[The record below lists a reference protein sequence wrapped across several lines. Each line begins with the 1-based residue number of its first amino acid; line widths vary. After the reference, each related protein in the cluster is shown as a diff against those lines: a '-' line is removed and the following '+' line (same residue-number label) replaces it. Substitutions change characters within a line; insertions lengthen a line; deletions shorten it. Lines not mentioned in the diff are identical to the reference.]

1 MLHELLLLLLLVWAG
16 LVIAGLTVGRTAN
29 VLLHH
34 HLLLHLV
41 MHADAVGRVLLLDWL
56 LRWRVLLLLLLDR
69 GEAQL
74 RLRHEGHLAQD
85 CIALVVGTADGEVVG
100 VLLLLVCSLSGRHLL
115 LLLLR
120 GLVVERLLL
129 RHVLLRILLLRSGG
143 TLAEVIRL
151 LLLLLVVACVTVS
164 SGCSTSSRVRL
175 VDVGARSGGL
185 RREHR
190 QDVLAFIVAGLCV
203 HERVHLGLVDGR
215 RLTCVLLLH
224 ELLLRL
230 HDRCILLPTDEGTL
244 DRSVCAA
251 LTSASE
257 LWIHQATNDLLL

>member
-1 MLHELLLLLLLVWAG
+1 MLHELLLLLLLVWAS
-16 LVIAGLTVGRTAN
+16 LVIAGLTVGRAAN

-100 VLLLLVCSLSGRHLL
+100 VLLLLVCSLSGGHLL

-129 RHVLLRILLLRSGG
+129 GHVLLRILLLRSGG
-143 TLAEVIRL
+143 TLAEVISL
-151 LLLLLVVACVTVS
+151 LLLLLIVACVTVD

-175 VDVGARSGGL
+175 VGARSGGL

-190 QDVLAFIVAGLCV
+190 QDVLAFIVAGLSV

-230 HDRCILLPTDEGTL
+230 HDRCILLPTDEGPL
-244 DRSVCAA
+244 DRSVRAV
-251 LTSASE
+251 LTSADE